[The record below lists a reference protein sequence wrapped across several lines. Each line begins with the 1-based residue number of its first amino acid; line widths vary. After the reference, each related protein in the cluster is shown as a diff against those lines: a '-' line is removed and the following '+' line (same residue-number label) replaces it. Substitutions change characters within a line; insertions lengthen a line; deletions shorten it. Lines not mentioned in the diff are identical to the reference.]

1 MGGFRGDNG
10 RSTETSRIGGVVPR
24 ICRKDRQSG
33 HLGIAAAHGR
43 GSRTRGGSARA
54 ASARSRRDIARPR
67 ISPVASTAAQAA
79 VSRDSFKNGGAEG
92 DRTPRFAKLRET
104 ACGIVIAIMF
114 FKFIEFRPHP
124 SCKPV
129 RPVPYCFVE
138 LEPMWNLSY
147 AGETCK
153 PAA

>member
-92 DRTPRFAKLRET
+92 DRTPDLR
-104 ACGIVIAIMF
+104 IANATLSQLSYGPVYA
-114 FKFIEFRPHP
+114 IERG
-124 SCKPV
+124 V
-129 RPVPYCFVE
+129 RPQILRP
-138 LEPMWNLSY
+138 LAPS
-147 AGETCK
+147 AG
-153 PAA
+153 AADLW